1 MTGLEEFNQVIA
13 DFRNISS
20 LAVKGAVAA
29 PFADVVLRQ
38 FNLGL
43 APPWPTGVLIISS
56 VAELLALIYIFH
68 YWRSKTQKS
77 FNKRMLGALLI
88 MIVGFS
94 VYIYLFATFTR
105 PQPKTREMLVLG
117 FEPANAPLEAAFK
130 EGYTADQALDENE
143 YNPALIWTPRSINAM
158 RFGLLAVWLLTF
170 IALSIFIGAFVIAQ
184 RRRSVKL

>member
-29 PFADVVLRQ
+29 PFADVILRR

-43 APPWPTGVLIISS
+43 APPWPTGVLVITS
-56 VAELLALIYIFH
+56 VAELLALMYIFH
-68 YWRSKTQKS
+68 YWRSKNKKS
-77 FNKRMLGALLI
+77 FNRRMLAALLI

-94 VYIYLFATFTR
+94 AYIYLFATFTY
-105 PQPKTREMLVLG
+105 PHPKTRQSLVLG
-117 FEPANAPLEAAFK
+117 FEPANTSLKSAFD
-130 EGYTADQALDENE
+130 EGYTVDQALEENE
-143 YNPALIWTPRSINAM
+143 YSPGLIWTARSINVM
-158 RFGLLAVWLLTF
+158 RGSLLAAWLLTF

-184 RRRSVKL
+184 RRRLART

>member
-13 DFRNISS
+13 DFRSISS

-29 PFADVVLRQ
+29 PFGDVILRQ

-68 YWRSKTQKS
+68 YWRSKTKKS
-77 FNKRMLGALLI
+77 FNKRMLGALLV

-94 VYIYLFATFTR
+94 AYVYLFGTFTR
-105 PQPKTREMLVLG
+105 QHPKTRQMLVLG
-117 FEPANAPLEAAFK
+117 FEPANASLKAAFN
-130 EGYTADQALDENE
+130 EGYTVDQALDENE
-143 YNPALIWTPRSINAM
+143 YNPASIWTARSINAT
-158 RFGLLAVWLLTF
+158 RIVLLAAWLLTF
-170 IALSIFIGAFVIAQ
+170 IALSVFIGAFVIAQ
-184 RRRSVKL
+184 RSRSV

>member
-38 FNLGL
+38 FNFGL
-43 APPWPTGVLIISS
+43 APPWPTGVVIITS

-68 YWRSKTQKS
+68 YWRAKTKKS
-77 FNKRMLGALLI
+77 FNRRMLTALLI
-88 MIVGFS
+88 MIVGFAAY
-94 VYIYLFATFTR
+94 VYLFATFTR
-105 PQPKTREMLVLG
+105 PHPKTRQSLVLG
-117 FEPANAPLEAAFK
+117 FEPASASLKAAFD

-143 YNPALIWTPRSINAM
+143 YNPALIWTARSINVI
-158 RFGLLAVWLLTF
+158 RGGLLASWLLTF

-184 RRRSVKL
+184 RRRTA